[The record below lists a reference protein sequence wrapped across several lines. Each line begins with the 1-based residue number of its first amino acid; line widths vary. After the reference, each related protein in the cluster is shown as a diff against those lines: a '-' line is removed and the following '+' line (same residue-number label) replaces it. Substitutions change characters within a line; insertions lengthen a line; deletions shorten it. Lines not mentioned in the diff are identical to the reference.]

1 MHSSRDYLKVFR
13 SRNISVLLFL
23 GFSSGLPLV
32 LTSGTLQAWMTV
44 DGVDLRAIGLFSLV
58 GLPYTLKFLW
68 SPIMDRFVPPLLG
81 RRRGWIVITQI
92 AIMLGIVAMS
102 LNSPR
107 NALWLMGVIALIVA
121 FMLYMHGLTFVW
133 NLGFQ
138 NFKMSAAMLPFLGIL
153 FIFIGYMLRQA
164 KRNWFIGIRTPWTLS
179 SDSVWDKTHQL
190 GSILFM
196 VSGAFAI
203 FGGLFGGMIAF
214 WLLFVP
220 LIGSTLFLVIYS
232 YILYRDETRA

>member
-1 MHSSRDYLKVFR
+1 MTTRLTSIIVLALIVTALIAGALLWNQLPEQMASHWNENDQVDGTMSKFWGVWMMPLVTLGMFGLFLLIPNIDPLKANIAKFR
-13 SRNISVLLFL
+13 STFNLF
-23 GFSSGLPLV
+23 
-32 LTSGTLQAWMTV
+32 
-44 DGVDLRAIGLFSLV
+44 
-58 GLPYTLKFLW
+58 
-68 SPIMDRFVPPLLG
+68 
-81 RRRGWIVITQI
+81 
-92 AIMLGIVAMS
+92 
-102 LNSPR
+102 
-107 NALWLMGVIALIVA
+107 IALIVA